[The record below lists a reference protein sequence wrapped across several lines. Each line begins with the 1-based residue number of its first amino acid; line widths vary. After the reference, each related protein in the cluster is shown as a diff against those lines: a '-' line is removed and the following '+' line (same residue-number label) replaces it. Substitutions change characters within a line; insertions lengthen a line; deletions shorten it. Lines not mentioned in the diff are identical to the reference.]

1 MSIMKTEKF
10 NNVTLEIS
18 NEGKLAIKEK
28 KRRIRQ
34 RFSEIFVEI
43 SGIIGSFL
51 VSFVL
56 CYLFSLPVNDKLH
69 KALSTGGESYTD
81 LLFMYAIVFS
91 LIGSLLSIAFF
102 NREFWLFKICEQ
114 KSKKRLDFLPLS
126 DKACQELNI
135 NSIEEYCEFL
145 NHFLFRTPTGKTYK
159 SNMSFDDAV
168 QKYYYW
174 KIAKMPKE
182 LLLAINEK
190 FEESH
195 KCIIYETSVRPDP
208 FYMVYERSGRS
219 SLKSDISILMNC

>member
-159 SNMSFDDAV
+159 INMSFDDAV